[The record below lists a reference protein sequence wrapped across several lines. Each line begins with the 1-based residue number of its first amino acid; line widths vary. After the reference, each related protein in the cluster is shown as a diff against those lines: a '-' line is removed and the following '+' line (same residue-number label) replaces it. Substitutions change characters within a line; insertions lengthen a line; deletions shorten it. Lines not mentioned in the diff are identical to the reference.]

1 MKDDRKES
9 RLFSHPEVLDET
21 IEENPLKYQ
30 QNEIDRIKN
39 YILRQLKKNKPK
51 IVAYL
56 APYGSGKSVVLNNVL
71 KELPE
76 KYKKIQFDI
85 WQCSSKKDIWESFLI
100 KTLSEL
106 EYEKEKK
113 IIDRID
119 GTRIRWRI
127 LNLFFLCYLAAS
139 FIAWFLLKE
148 PNCEPIRFLR
158 AFLIYA
164 APVFIALAGINRI
177 FPIYESKM
185 KTLAQYKDEL
195 SKVIRKNNQPVVIII
210 EDVDR
215 SGNDGQRFLE
225 TLKCF
230 LEDIGD
236 KSLLVICPQRDYSF
250 GSIMYKNDDSH
261 WDSVAK
267 LENSIKIYEDV
278 IYGTLS
284 GKVTEE
290 QVQQLMKS
298 AGCYDKKLVE
308 TVKLAVHAC
317 SDASLFTM
325 RSLNFLLRGTV
336 TFAEINEFVDPSV
349 TFFFLARRFLDARKG
364 ISAISMTDSITHYGI
379 SLTAG
384 DNNPEIDLVCHVFD
398 IDLNM
403 YRDFTRIEF
412 KFVADVPEWK
422 YKIRKDRN
430 AKYIICNINRNYEVL
445 TKTNK

>member
-1 MKDDRKES
+1 M
-9 RLFSHPEVLDET
+9 
-21 IEENPLKYQ
+21 
-30 QNEIDRIKN
+30 
-39 YILRQLKKNKPK
+39 
-51 IVAYL
+51 
-56 APYGSGKSVVLNNVL
+56 
-71 KELPE
+71 
-76 KYKKIQFDI
+76 
-85 WQCSSKKDIWESFLI
+85 CSDSF
-100 KTLSEL
+100 
-106 EYEKEKK
+106 
-113 IIDRID
+113 
-119 GTRIRWRI
+119 
-127 LNLFFLCYLAAS
+127 FAS
-139 FIAWFLLKE
+139 
-148 PNCEPIRFLR
+148 
-158 AFLIYA
+158 FLIYA

-177 FPIYESKM
+177 FPIHESKM

-195 SKVIRKNNQPVVIII
+195 SKVIKKNNQPVVIVI

-230 LEDIGD
+230 LDDLRD

-290 QVQQLMKS
+290 QVQQLMES

-317 SDASLFTM
+317 SDSSLFTM
-325 RSLNFLLRGTV
+325 RSLKFLLRSTT

-349 TFFFLARRFLDARKG
+349 TFFFLSRRFLDARNG
-364 ISAISMTDSITHYGI
+364 IGVNSMTDSITHYGI

-403 YRDFTRIEF
+403 YRDSTRIEF

-422 YKIRKDRN
+422 YKIRMDRK
-430 AKYIICNINRNYEVL
+430 AKCIICNINRNYEVL
-445 TKTNK
+445 TKTNE